1 MTRPSARP
9 FQPPDIRVMIHDGRG
24 RYLGGVPE
32 NWFLSKDRSLA
43 MIFSYHADHVAEQL
57 EQLREIYGLEL
68 QPEPVPLEEI
78 YETCDHCK
86 ELFMP
91 MMTYFDGKRFLC
103 PECRNCLAARSRARE
118 RRIER

>member
-9 FQPPDIRVMIHDGRG
+9 LQHPDIRVLIHDGKG

-32 NWFLSKDRSLA
+32 DWFLTQDRSLA
-43 MIFSYHADHVAEQL
+43 MIFSYEADHIAEQL
-57 EQLREIYGLEL
+57 QELRQAYGLEL

-91 MMTYFDGKRFLC
+91 VMTYFDGKRFLC
-103 PECRNCLAARSRARE
+103 PDCRDRVPSPSRE
-118 RRIER
+118 RRRHHA